1 MAAKTSSDLPKPPPF
16 PTRHQARPPLILQR
30 RTRSAAAGQHA
41 AELPQTTTVS
51 INTEDATRFF
61 RQLETSLAERER
73 AIGEAEARLMERT
86 RDLDEMDALLR
97 AREALLASTRLRHSG
112 NRKVVTARE
121 AEAVKNLKAE
131 LDKQEASVREAREAL
146 RAREKYLE
154 ECEIRLFEKVQQQQ
168 EKETELE
175 QREED
180 LQTKLGSS
188 PSSAKAAKIVDEFR
202 E

>member
-1 MAAKTSSDLPKPPPF
+1 MAAKPSADLPKPPPF

-30 RTRSAAAGQHA
+30 RTRNASAQHS

-61 RQLETSLAERER
+61 RQLESALAERER
-73 AIGEAEARLMERT
+73 AIGDAEARLMERT

-97 AREALLASTRLRHSG
+97 AREALLASTKLRHSG

-121 AEAVKNLKAE
+121 AEAIKNLKTE

-154 ECEIRLFEKVQQQQ
+154 ECEARLFEKVQQQQ

-180 LQTKLGSS
+180 LQVKLDVVPGGKTK
-188 PSSAKAAKIVDEFR
+188 KVFDEFR

>member
-1 MAAKTSSDLPKPPPF
+1 MAAKSPSDLPKPPPF

-30 RTRSAAAGQHA
+30 RTRGASSQHS

-61 RQLETSLAERER
+61 RQLESALAERER
-73 AIGEAEARLMERT
+73 AIGDAEARLMERT

-97 AREALLASTRLRHSG
+97 AREALLASTKLRHSG
-112 NRKVVTARE
+112 NRKTVTARE

-154 ECEIRLFEKVQQQQ
+154 ECETRLFEKVQQQQ

-180 LQTKLGSS
+180 LKLKLDVIPTS
-188 PSSAKAAKIVDEFR
+188 KAPKVYDEFR

>member
-1 MAAKTSSDLPKPPPF
+1 MAAKSSSDLPKPPPF
-16 PTRHQARPPLILQR
+16 PTRHQARPPLVLQR
-30 RTRSAAAGQHA
+30 RTRNATAGQHS

-61 RQLETSLAERER
+61 RQLESALAERER
-73 AIGEAEARLMERT
+73 AIGDAEARLMERT
-86 RDLDEMDALLR
+86 RDLDELDALLR
-97 AREALLASTRLRHSG
+97 AREALLASTKLRHAG

-131 LDKQEASVREAREAL
+131 LDRQEVSVREAREAL

-154 ECEIRLFEKVQQQQ
+154 ECETRLFEKVQQQQ
-168 EKETELE
+168 EKESELE

-180 LQTKLGSS
+180 LKLKLETAPVG
-188 PSSAKAAKIVDEFR
+188 KAAKVFDEFR